1 MDLTGAF
8 IFRSGGVGP
17 FWEARWLESLH
28 LGGGGDDK
36 FQQLTKLI
44 PENAGGFKLLIKLP
58 PAQAVELL
66 YFSDSPSSSSQAA
79 ADGSDID
86 ARLCVFDGLAIK
98 LHKRLESFHL
108 EPKVVL
114 SISQTE
120 LCRA

>member
-1 MDLTGAF
+1 MLMDLTGAF

-28 LGGGGDDK
+28 LSGGGDDK

-79 ADGSDID
+79 ADGSDIGEC
-86 ARLCVFDGLAIK
+86 LCEDFGLFFF
-98 LHKRLESFHL
+98 LFLLDLF
-108 EPKVVL
+108 
-114 SISQTE
+114 
-120 LCRA
+120 C

>member
-1 MDLTGAF
+1 MGGQKRTTRWRIHGSGYASTGFSVLIIQKLTT
-8 IFRSGGVGP
+8 
-17 FWEARWLESLH
+17 
-28 LGGGGDDK
+28 K
-36 FQQLTKLI
+36 QLTKLI
-44 PENAGGFKLLIKLP
+44 PENPGCFKSLIKIP

-86 ARLCVFDGLAIK
+86 ASLCVFDGLAIE
-98 LHKRLESFHL
+98 LHKRLESFRL

>member
-28 LGGGGDDK
+28 LSGGGDDK

>member
-8 IFRSGGVGP
+8 KFRSGGVGP
-17 FWEARWLESLH
+17 FREARWLESLH

-86 ARLCVFDGLAIK
+86 ASLCVFDGLAIEF
-98 LHKRLESFHL
+98 HKRLESFHL